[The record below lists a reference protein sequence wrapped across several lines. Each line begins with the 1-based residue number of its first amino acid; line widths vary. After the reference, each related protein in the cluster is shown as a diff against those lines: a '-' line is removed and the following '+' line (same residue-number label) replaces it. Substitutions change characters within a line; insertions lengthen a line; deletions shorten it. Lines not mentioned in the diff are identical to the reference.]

1 MQAPTFLYVGE
12 WEYKSARHGAW
23 RELYGMASTIFNKI
37 QTIVNSHISKRY
49 GDSKAYSLQLRS
61 ALKVLLKENYKKYD
75 FSESEQNSK
84 DILPQSDFQESLA
97 KVNEKETRRKSAGV
111 FYTDSDVTDFMV
123 LNSFYHLSNPALVS
137 VTPSAQI
144 QVHLKGLS
152 EDSIRKVLL
161 SSVFD
166 PTCGAGAFLVST
178 LAQKIK
184 LLKASRLDNIS
195 IVDIVRTIQGNDI
208 ESTSTDITK
217 LRLFF
222 LAIDSFEEELD
233 VKTIANVI
241 CAGFENVDII
251 DYKTNIFSKYDIIV
265 GNPPYIEYSKYDGT
279 VSNNYGN
286 VYADVMKNVST
297 MLRGNGVLAFVVPL
311 SYISTARMSEIR
323 QYVHSHTGKQLLLSF
338 ADRPDCLFSGVHQK
352 LNIVFAQKTRETEG
366 IYTSKYY
373 HWYKTERE
381 NLFSNIP
388 LAKIDNVDNKYWPK
402 IGDTTASSIY
412 RKILSYE
419 GDDMLSLTGSKTK
432 GVVSINLRAC
442 FWMKVFSKEMDS
454 NSYKEYKIDKSKVA
468 FVLCLLNSSLFFLI
482 WTIISDGWHV
492 TNKELSFIRIPTR
505 IPKPKKWP
513 ILLQKLEDKLES
525 TKEYVGTKQVDY
537 EYKHKLCKNI
547 IDEIDNELKSVYK
560 LSETELNYIKSFNEK
575 YRISDG
581 A

>member
-1 MQAPTFLYVGE
+1 
-12 WEYKSARHGAW
+12 
-23 RELYGMASTIFNKI
+23 MASTIFNKI
-37 QTIVNSHISKRY
+37 QTIVNGHISQRY
-49 GDSKAYSLQLRS
+49 GANKAYSLQLLS
-61 ALKVLLKENYKKYD
+61 ALKVLLKENYKKYN
-75 FSESEQNSK
+75 FLESVQNSK
-84 DILPQSDFQESLA
+84 DIRLASDFQESLA

-111 FYTDSDVTDFMV
+111 FYTDSDVTDFMA
-123 LNSFYHLSNPALVS
+123 LNSFYHLSNPTLVS
-137 VTPSAQI
+137 VIPSAQI
-144 QVHLKGLS
+144 QKDLS
-152 EDSIRKVLL
+152 EECIRKVLL

-166 PTCGAGAFLVST
+166 PTCGAGAFLVSA

-184 LLKASRLDNIS
+184 LLKASCIDNIS

-222 LAIDSFEEELD
+222 LAVDSIDKELD
-233 VKTIANVI
+233 VMTIAKAI
-241 CAGFENVDII
+241 SAGFENVDII
-251 DYKTNIFSKYDIIV
+251 DYKTNTFGKYDIII
-265 GNPPYIEYSKYDGT
+265 GNPPYIEYGKYDGT

-286 VYADVMKNVST
+286 VYADVMKNVVT
-297 MLRGNGVLAFVVPL
+297 MLKGNGVLAFVVPL

-352 LNIVFAQKTRETEG
+352 LNIVLAQKTKESEG

-381 NLFSNIP
+381 KLFSDIP

-402 IGDTTASSIY
+402 IGDTTTSSIY

-482 WTIISDGWHV
+482 WTIISDGWHI
-492 TNKELSFIRIPTR
+492 TNKELSFIKIPTR